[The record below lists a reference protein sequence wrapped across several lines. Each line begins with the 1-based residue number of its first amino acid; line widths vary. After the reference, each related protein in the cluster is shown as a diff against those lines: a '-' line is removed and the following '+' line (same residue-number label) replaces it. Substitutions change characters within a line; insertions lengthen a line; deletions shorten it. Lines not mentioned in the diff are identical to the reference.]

1 MIEGKL
7 AIDGIRPPGQSI
19 TIQNANITVPNNQMG
34 SSNVVYSQRL
44 VQLANKSI
52 ATPSVQVTP
61 QTSNPQVT
69 GQIASSVPQ
78 PTTTGEPEEVHQI
91 MKWLFQPVNVP
102 QPRANTRAS
111 PITSTGVTVPATAS
125 ATQSI
130 PEGLASKPLDQSPS
144 QEALAPKQLMNMP
157 LLQESN
163 LSSHSLAISSPVASQ
178 PPPVS
183 SSAGFC
189 HPTQRSDVSSLAPPN
204 LTRTPGLQELLFKDT
219 RPVVPSTSAS
229 SSSNSTQ
236 HSQDQP
242 IVSNVAPPKPS
253 RGLRELIFHDYRPP
267 STTASS
273 SCNSTKNS
281 QVQPVVSVVTP
292 PNPAV
297 TENQQPTSASPVVTQ
312 VNEKQ
317 PLLDKMNP
325 APGTSAT
332 VEKPMTV
339 VYRWSWES
347 MELSL
352 DKDVSSPI
360 STDSNSNHSVQ
371 PEQVEIPQ
379 LHIVEDPS
387 ETNQSVPAESGEV
400 EILVV
405 ASTSKEGESA
415 KEPEQT
421 VATAD
426 AAESSKQTE
435 RTISP
440 TESTTMSVTI
450 EETNE
455 NYVKQVRFFYFT

>member
-1 MIEGKL
+1 M
-7 AIDGIRPPGQSI
+7 R
-19 TIQNANITVPNNQMG
+19 
-34 SSNVVYSQRL
+34 
-44 VQLANKSI
+44 
-52 ATPSVQVTP
+52 
-61 QTSNPQVT
+61 
-69 GQIASSVPQ
+69 
-78 PTTTGEPEEVHQI
+78 
-91 MKWLFQPVNVP
+91 
-102 QPRANTRAS
+102 
-111 PITSTGVTVPATAS
+111 
-125 ATQSI
+125 
-130 PEGLASKPLDQSPS
+130 
-144 QEALAPKQLMNMP
+144 
-157 LLQESN
+157 
-163 LSSHSLAISSPVASQ
+163 
-178 PPPVS
+178 
-183 SSAGFC
+183 
-189 HPTQRSDVSSLAPPN
+189 
-204 LTRTPGLQELLFKDT
+204 
-219 RPVVPSTSAS
+219 

-312 VNEKQ
+312 VTEKQ
-317 PLLDKMNP
+317 PLLDKTNP

-360 STDSNSNHSVQ
+360 STDSNSNHSAQ